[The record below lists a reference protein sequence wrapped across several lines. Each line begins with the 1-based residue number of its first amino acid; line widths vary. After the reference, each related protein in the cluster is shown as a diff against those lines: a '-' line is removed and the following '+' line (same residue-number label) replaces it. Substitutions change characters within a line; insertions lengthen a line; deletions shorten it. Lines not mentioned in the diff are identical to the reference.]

1 MRLRWSAMLGVA
13 LTIASAP
20 LFAGGGP
27 LGIDYELKY
36 DDAGIWKRS
45 YQVDLEYSAWGTSVI
60 GALWLGN
67 DNALG
72 HAFWQDIDAEA
83 ISAVAAQG
91 LKYAFG
97 RARPV
102 QGDNPNVWFHSGDQ
116 SFPSG
121 EVTLQAAF
129 VTPIIFDYVK
139 QDPWI
144 ATLEVLPLYDVI
156 ARMKVHAHWQTDVIG
171 GWLLGTGVG
180 YWTSRLKV
188 PLAVRVLPGGLTVG
202 IATRF

>member
-1 MRLRWSAMLGVA
+1 MTSRWLTVLGVA
-13 LTIASAP
+13 LIVASPPVVA
-20 LFAGGGP
+20 AGGP
-27 LGIDYELKY
+27 LGIDYALKY
-36 DDAGIWKRS
+36 DDAGIWNRS
-45 YQVDLEYSAWGTSVI
+45 YGLDLEYAVLGTTAI

-67 DNALG
+67 HDALG

-83 ISAVAAQG
+83 ICAVAAEG
-91 LKYAFG
+91 LKHAFG
-97 RARPV
+97 RARPF
-102 QGDNPNVWFHSGDQ
+102 QGNNPNIWFHRGYR

-129 VTPIIFDYVK
+129 VTPIISGYIK

-144 ATLEVLPLYDVI
+144 AALEVLPLYDAI

-180 YWTSRLKV
+180 YWTSRLDV
-188 PLAVRVLPGGLTVG
+188 PLVVRPLPGGLTVG
-202 IATRF
+202 IATHF